1 MRDQLIFFTS
11 SFGHGT
17 GGQEQEGKEGTEGTE
32 GRRNRGGDDGP
43 DEAQLTRHVTPECKK
58 SQVMRAQW
66 LTV

>member
-1 MRDQLIFFTS
+1 MSDRLIFFTS

-17 GGQEQEGKEGTEGTE
+17 GGQEQEEKEGTERTE
-32 GRRNRGGDDGP
+32 GRRNRGGDAWT